1 MTKFDYK
8 NLSEIDMINVSEQ
21 IPLSDYANMGE
32 DLPRYA
38 QGLFD
43 EPPGPG
49 MRRKRRKLADF
60 NTDEK
65 TARRK
70 LKNRIA
76 AQTARDRK
84 RIETEMQCEKLS
96 ETKEEV
102 QRLRKDNESL
112 RNDNASLRD
121 DNARLRHENA
131 ELRQKL
137 ELALSGRSQSNIKR
151 KRPKFVDFGAVKKS
165 NDGNESSSGSISSE
179 STCSDPQFSVVNPIL
194 TSAHCNQKTSGAC
207 LLMQNEVKQVAS
219 PSQTAA
225 IQVKTET
232 SQKLENLPPKKR
244 HLVRYTQ
251 ITARLYRKQGEQITF
266 GQVQAFYQILLSVI
280 FQATSKILSRNM
292 EIETLPEMPQEDTT
306 QSISKSLKYQLAYLH
321 NTSRLNKLRQ
331 KYSQSSRPQDIVRS
345 ERLSMLPSLPLQART
360 LKLMKLLNPVQNA
373 QVHPKV
379 VDPMTTTHSSMT
391 CSTESSSLKSLSNST
406 SQRQMMPLK
415 TSSQISEIAITH
427 CPLHRTK
434 ESLCLACKTTPTST
448 KQVDMSVETL
458 RQINLINY
466 VLLNCKTKQ
475 TQAQMSKPRS
485 RTSSETA
492 TQLPNVQT

>member
-8 NLSEIDMINVSEQ
+8 NLSESDMINISEQ
-21 IPLSDYANMGE
+21 IPLTDYANMGE
-32 DLPRYA
+32 NLPRYA

-102 QRLRKDNESL
+102 IRLRQDNESL
-112 RNDNASLRD
+112 RNDNASLRE
-121 DNARLRHENA
+121 DNARLRQENA
-131 ELRQKL
+131 ELREKL
-137 ELALSGRSQSNIKR
+137 QLALSGRSQSNIKR

-165 NDGNESSSGSISSE
+165 NDGSESSSGSVSSE
-179 STCSDPQFSVVNPIL
+179 STCSDPQIYSVVNPAL
-194 TSAHCNQKTSGAC
+194 TSAHCNQKSSGAC

-225 IQVKTET
+225 IQVTPEM

-251 ITARLYRKQGEQITF
+251 VTARLYKKQSEQLTF
-266 GQVQAFYQILLSVI
+266 AQVQAFYQLLLSVI
-280 FQATSKILSRNM
+280 FQATSKILSKNM
-292 EIETLPEMPQEDTT
+292 EIETLQEIPQEDTT
-306 QSISKSLKYQLAYLH
+306 QSISKSLKYQLTYLH

-331 KYSQSSRPQDIVRS
+331 KYSQSSRPQDIVRA
-345 ERLSMLPSLPLQART
+345 ERLSMLPSLPLEART
-360 LKLMKLLNPVQNA
+360 LKLMKLLNPVQNV
-373 QVHPKV
+373 QVLPKV
-379 VDPMTTTHSSMT
+379 IDPMTTIHSSTT
-391 CSTESSSLKSLSNST
+391 CSTESLNLKSLSNLT
-406 SQRQMMPLK
+406 SQKQMMPLK
-415 TSSQISEIAITH
+415 TSSQISETAITH
-427 CPLHRTK
+427 CPLHQIK
-434 ESLCLACKTTPTST
+434 ESLCLACKTTNVS
-448 KQVDMSVETL
+448 KRLDISVETL
-458 RQINLINY
+458 RQINLMNY
-466 VLLNCKTKQ
+466 VLLNCKTKHP
-475 TQAQMSKPRS
+475 TSQMSKPRS
-485 RTSSETA
+485 RTSSET
-492 TQLPNVQT
+492 TTPQNVQT